1 MKLSSALTFKTFLI
15 FSIFLSSCG
24 YELRT
29 YSKTLSNQI
38 IYLDADSSNLNLDLR
53 NKLASMNNELISNIS
68 GSDLKIRIKD
78 HSITQFVGSIGMGAR
93 TTQVRLDYQLIYEIS
108 DKNETMMQTYK
119 DMSYIDFNQSD
130 LLAFESEIETITDLF
145 ITRALKNMEF
155 FLSTQL
161 NEVK

>member
-1 MKLSSALTFKTFLI
+1 M
-15 FSIFLSSCG
+15 C
-24 YELRT
+24 
-29 YSKTLSNQI
+29 
-38 IYLDADSSNLNLDLR
+38 
-53 NKLASMNNELISNIS
+53 
-68 GSDLKIRIKD
+68 IRD
-78 HSITQFVGSIGMGAR
+78 R
-93 TTQVRLDYQLIYEIS
+93 VRLDYQLIYEIS